1 MAEKRCFVIGRRVGE
16 TLPWYGSIGVQSTCV
31 WLACAAVRRLGVH
44 PDGNVTCET
53 REHWEGDLFL
63 IGSGRSEYVCVV
75 T

>member
-1 MAEKRCFVIGRRVGE
+1 MYMCMYMYMSCAC
-16 TLPWYGSIGVQSTCV
+16 TCV

-75 T
+75 TFNTVIVS